1 MCRARHIVHRHHC
14 NPRATRHTRTR
25 KHTHTHCVAH
35 VARTIAWQYAESAS
49 QWFVNF
55 SLAIE
60 AKDGRRLNYR
70 LSRQPSNG
78 RDISTLISDLAFT
91 EDQTNSYAPGVRALV
106 CVVVCGSEAKDVR
119 WCVLA

>member
-1 MCRARHIVHRHHC
+1 MFVRDDCYTVCAEHATSYTATIAILARHDTHAHA
-14 NPRATRHTRTR
+14 NT
-25 KHTHTHCVAH
+25 HTHTHCVAH

-106 CVVVCGSEAKDVR
+106 WLCAWV
-119 WCVLA
+119 